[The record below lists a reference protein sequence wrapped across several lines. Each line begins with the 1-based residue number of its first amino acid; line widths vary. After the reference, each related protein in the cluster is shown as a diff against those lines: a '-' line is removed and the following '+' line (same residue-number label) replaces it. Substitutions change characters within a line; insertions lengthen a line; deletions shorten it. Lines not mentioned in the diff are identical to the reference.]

1 MKKLSIVIVNYN
13 VKHFL
18 EQALLSVE
26 NALKDID
33 AEVFVVDNNSV
44 DGSVQMIRK
53 RFPWVRLIANK
64 QNVGFSKANN
74 QAIRQATG
82 EYILLLNPDTVVEE
96 DTFHKTIAFMD
107 QHPEAGALG
116 VQMVN
121 GKGRFLPESKRSL
134 PTPEVAFYKI
144 FGLSKLFPKSKTFG
158 KYHLSY
164 LDNQKNHEVEVLSGA
179 FMLLRKSVLDQVGLL
194 DEDYFMYG
202 EDVDL
207 SYRITQAGYKNYY
220 FAETRI
226 IHYKGESTKKG
237 SLNYVLVF
245 YNAMLIFARKH
256 FSRDGRSALMTLI
269 KLAIYFRA
277 GLAIVRRVVE
287 GAAFPFVE
295 FALLWAGALGMNRL
309 WRGIAD
315 RPGESVLFD
324 FGAAPLY
331 ALVFVLFFKV
341 FGAYSRPYKIRS
353 VAAAVAFG
361 FMAIATISFI
371 FKDINFSRAVVALT
385 SIFALMS
392 ALFVRGGVN
401 FLHSGNFFLD
411 HKSRR
416 RTVIVGEG
424 AEVARVLRLLDSQI
438 YYPCE
443 IVGAVS
449 PESEPETESGLPRVG
464 EFSQLDEIVRHYGID
479 EVIFCNKNL
488 STAAIITTMSRLKDR
503 NLHFKI
509 VPDMADYLV
518 GPNLILTASNL
529 KPLVANLAKRE
540 YRYKKWAFDY
550 ALSLGMLLVY
560 PFTFWIYRRPLS
572 ALKKLTGVLFGDYHL
587 VGYIGE
593 KPQNLPQIKRGLLDM
608 GELFRHRRPAELDE
622 EESHRLNLLYAR
634 TYSPALDWE
643 IVINGFRN
651 IGTAQPR

>member
-1 MKKLSIVIVNYN
+1 MKKLSVVIVNYN

-18 EQALLSVE
+18 EQALRSVE
-26 NALKDID
+26 TALKGID

-44 DGSVQMIRK
+44 DGSVQMVRK

-64 QNVGFSKANN
+64 ENLGFSKANN

-82 EYILLLNPDTVVEE
+82 QYVLLLNPDTVVEE
-96 DTFHKTIAFMD
+96 DTFRKTLAFMD

-158 KYHLSY
+158 KYHLTY
-164 LDNQKNHEVEVLSGA
+164 LDPQKNHEVEVLCGA

-202 EDVDL
+202 EDIDL
-207 SYRITQAGYKNYY
+207 SYRIVRAGYKNYY

-256 FSRDGRSALMTLI
+256 FSHDGRSGLMMLI
-269 KLAIYFRA
+269 RLAIYFRA
-277 GLAIVRRVVE
+277 GLAILRRVVE

-295 FALLWAGALGMNRL
+295 FAMVWAGALGMNRL
-309 WRGIAD
+309 WREIAH
-315 RPGESVLFD
+315 RPGESPLFD
-324 FGAAPLY
+324 FVAAPLY
-331 ALVFVLFFKV
+331 ALVFVMLFRI
-341 FGAYSRPYKIRS
+341 FGAYSRPFKIRN
-353 VAAAVAFG
+353 VAAAVAVG
-361 FMAIATISFI
+361 FMTIATISFI

-385 SIFALMS
+385 SVFALMS

-424 AEVARVLRLLDSQI
+424 SEVARVVRLLDAQI

-443 IVGAVS
+443 MVGAVS
-449 PESEPETESGLPRVG
+449 VESESDADFGLPRIG

-509 VPDMADYLV
+509 VPETADYLV
-518 GPNLILTASNL
+518 GPNVILTASNL

-550 ALSLGMLLVY
+550 ALTIVMLCAY
-560 PFTFWIYRRPLS
+560 PLTFWIYRKPFS
-572 ALKKLTGVLFGDYHL
+572 ALKNLAGVLFGDYHL
-587 VGYIGE
+587 VGYIGG
-593 KPQNLPQIKRGLLDM
+593 KCQNLPKIKRGLLDM
-608 GELFRHRRPAELDE
+608 GELFRNRRIGGPDE
-622 EESHRLNLLYAR
+622 EESRRLNLLYAR

-643 IVINGFRN
+643 IFINGFRN
-651 IGTAQPR
+651 IGA